1 MQIYRLLGLL
11 ILPLVVAHFGWKA
24 FRFKQLRYLTQRL
37 GFGYHGL
44 PRGALWLH
52 CASVGEVNTAMPLL
66 RELQARKPAL
76 RFVIT
81 TNTPTGAAIV
91 ARQKLAGQLDK
102 LAHCYLPFDWP
113 FALNRFIDAT
123 DPRALVLLE
132 TELWPNLVAV
142 CKQRGVGV
150 IIINGRLSPKTT
162 ATRGWFRGW
171 VHRVLATTLA
181 GVDDIYARSAHDRNA
196 FIELGANAAHTRVV
210 GNLKYAPPQ
219 TKADRQNQTSRVYVV
234 AASTHADEEQ
244 QIAERWLRLGRDEL
258 LVIAP
263 RHPER
268 RDAILKQ
275 LSGLTPSIALRSRND
290 AITDATAIYL
300 LDSIGELNAW
310 FADARLVIIG
320 GSFAPIGGHNL
331 LEPAHQGHAVIFGPH
346 MENFRDEAELVLQAG
361 AALQV
366 ASLDELQNTLESLLD
381 DEAAIAALERNTRA
395 VSERYAHVLAD
406 YANIVIENMNR

>member
-1 MQIYRLLGLL
+1 MFLYRLLGLL

-24 FRFKQLRYLTQRL
+24 YRFRQPRYLTQRL
-37 GFGYHGL
+37 GFGYREL

-52 CASVGEVNTAMPLL
+52 CASVGEVNTALPLL
-66 RELQARKPAL
+66 RELHRRDPGL

-91 ARQKLAGQLDK
+91 ARQMLANQLEK

-113 FALNRFIDAT
+113 FALNRFIDVFE
-123 DPRALVLLE
+123 PRALVLLE

-142 CKQRGVGV
+142 CKRRGIGV

-162 ATRGWFRGW
+162 ATRGWVR
-171 VHRVLATTLA
+171 RVLATTLA
-181 GVDDIYARSAHDRNA
+181 GVDHIYTRSAHDRDA
-196 FIELGANAAHTRVV
+196 FIELGASADHVRAV
-210 GNLKYAPPQ
+210 GNLKYAPPN
-219 TKADRQNQTSRVYVV
+219 TKTNSQNQTTRRYVV
-234 AASTHADEEQ
+234 AASTHADEEL

-275 LSGLTPSIALRSRND
+275 LAGLTDAIALRSRHHV
-290 AITDATAIYL
+290 ITDTTKIYL
-300 LDSIGELNAW
+300 LDSVGELNAW
-310 FADARLVIIG
+310 FAGAKLVIIG

-331 LEPAHQGHAVIFGPH
+331 LEPAHLGKTVIFGPH
-346 MENFRDEAELVLQAG
+346 MENFRSEAEMVLEAG
-361 AALQV
+361 AAVQV
-366 ASLDELQNTLESLLD
+366 TSLDELENTLVTLLD
-381 DEAAIAALERNTRA
+381 DAAAIASLERNTHA

-406 YANIVIENMNR
+406 YADIVASLVRK